1 MKKYKKLSANVL
13 KNLLGS
19 KSLYQKVTVSNDF
32 ETIFAKLDKT
42 GRIKEKE
49 VSIIYR
55 KNSQAYNNNIFIGCS
70 LFKRSFN

>member
-49 VSIIYR
+49 VSITYR
-55 KNSQAYNNNIFIGCS
+55 KNSQACNNEIFIGCS